1 MIQLAVLA
9 VGLAAAHDEAP
20 VSSAS
25 LPVVAARAVR
35 QDDDDD
41 ARTERRVARQ
51 RRGGDAFRE
60 DVVTLRDG
68 SVLRG
73 TITSQQDDAWFIRIA
88 GGSVLR
94 IDPAEIDTHFRE
106 SRYAHPTAHGRQVL
120 ARLGVGFEGDI
131 AYAENFATHSG
142 LSSELG
148 LGWAPHNNVEL
159 DLAVLLGPSGTKFGA
174 GVRYFVNAQS
184 ALKAYGS
191 TTFLLAGPHSPKGLR
206 LGTGFQLDTS
216 RWVGFFFHHGA
227 TAFGQ
232 GDPTTIHLGYHLE
245 AGVQVRY

>member
-1 MIQLAVLA
+1 MILGVILGAS
-9 VGLAAAHDEAP
+9 LAATASVGPPEPALP
-20 VSSAS
+20 PISSA
-25 LPVVAARAVR
+25 RAS
-35 QDDDDD
+35 QDDADE
-41 ARTERRVARQ
+41 RSERRVQRQ

-68 SVLRG
+68 TVLRG
-73 TITSQQDDAWFIRIA
+73 TITSQTDDAWFIRIA

-94 IDPAEIDTHFRE
+94 IDPSEVDTVFRE

-120 ARLGVGFEGDI
+120 ARLGLGFEGDI
-131 AYAENFATHSG
+131 AYAENFGTHSG
-142 LSSELG
+142 VSTELG

-159 DLAVLLGPSGTKFGA
+159 ELDALLGPSSTKIGL
-174 GVRYFVNAQS
+174 GLRYFVNAQS

-191 TTFLLAGPHSPKGLR
+191 TTFLVAGPLDPVGLR

-232 GDPTTIHLGYHLE
+232 GDPTTIHLGYHME